1 MLAKLDGSIEGA
13 LEGLDGEVDTA
24 SAAGGVR
31 AIVSMLFAACRT
43 QLEGARKLANALMEG
58 ATHALRQQERI
69 VMVLLRRLASKY
81 TALSRENAEL
91 LGKLQQVCGDCCPLF
106 YCDSY

>member
-24 SAAGGVR
+24 SAAAGVR

-43 QLEGARKLANALMEG
+43 QLEGARKLANVLMEG

-91 LGKLQQVCGDCCPLF
+91 LGKLQQVRGDGCPLC